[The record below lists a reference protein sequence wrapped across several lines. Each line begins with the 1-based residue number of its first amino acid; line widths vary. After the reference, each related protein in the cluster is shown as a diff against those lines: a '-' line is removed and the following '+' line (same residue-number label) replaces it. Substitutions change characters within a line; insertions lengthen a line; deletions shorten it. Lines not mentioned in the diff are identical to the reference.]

1 MHIKNNIWPG
11 AHCAS
16 RLTHGPARDML
27 TIQNDDVLT
36 HSDGVMNAK
45 MCYRCLVTF
54 FLIWYSW
61 MMLTE
66 SHLRRSLIMSRP
78 TYDRTARRFLDL
90 EAEMDEEGDEEE
102 EDEMTE
108 CTFLLNLR
116 LSTFNR
122 I

>member
-1 MHIKNNIWPG
+1 MQRR
-11 AHCAS
+11 ATDA
-16 RLTHGPARDML
+16 LL
-27 TIQNDDVLT
+27 
-36 HSDGVMNAK
+36 HS
-45 MCYRCLVTF
+45 

-66 SHLRRSLIMSRP
+66 SHPHRSLIMSHP
-78 TYDRTARRFLDL
+78 TYNRTARRFLDL
-90 EAEMDEEGDEEE
+90 EAKVDEEGDEEEDEDE

-108 CTFLLNLR
+108 CTFLLNLQ

>member
-1 MHIKNNIWPG
+1 MQRRATDALLH
-11 AHCAS
+11 
-16 RLTHGPARDML
+16 
-27 TIQNDDVLT
+27 
-36 HSDGVMNAK
+36 
-45 MCYRCLVTF
+45 F

-66 SHLRRSLIMSRP
+66 SHPCRSLIMSHP

-90 EAEMDEEGDEEE
+90 EAEVDEEGDEEE

-108 CTFLLNLR
+108 CTFLLNLW